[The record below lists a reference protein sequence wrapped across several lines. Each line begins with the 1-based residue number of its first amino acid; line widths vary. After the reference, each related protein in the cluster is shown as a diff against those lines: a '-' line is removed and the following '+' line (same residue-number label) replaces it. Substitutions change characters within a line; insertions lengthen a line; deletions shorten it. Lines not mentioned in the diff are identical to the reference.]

1 VAVSRSIDSF
11 DTRWP
16 CVRNNSSES
25 AAARDWDAL
34 TAARFAERPALSLV
48 PDPVSA
54 VVPDELESEEAGAR
68 RLLAAVATVNLRAE
82 QSGLPTD
89 QM

>member
-1 VAVSRSIDSF
+1 MEVSRSNHPF

-25 AAARDWDAL
+25 PAAREWDAL
-34 TAARFAERPALSLV
+34 TAAQFGDRALRLV

-54 VVPDELESEEAGAR
+54 SEEAGTR
-68 RLLAAVATVNLRAE
+68 RLVAAVAAVNLRAD
-82 QSGLPTD
+82 QSGLPSD

>member
-1 VAVSRSIDSF
+1 VEVSRSNDPF

-34 TAARFAERPALSLV
+34 TAARFGERPALSLV
-48 PDPVSA
+48 PDPVSTGA
-54 VVPDELESEEAGAR
+54 PLGLESEESGAR
-68 RLLAAVATVNLRAE
+68 RLLAAVAAVHLRAE
-82 QSGLPTD
+82 QSGLPAD

>member
-1 VAVSRSIDSF
+1 VEVSGRNDPF

-25 AAARDWDAL
+25 AAARDCDAL
-34 TAARFAERPALSLV
+34 TAARLGGRPALSLV

-54 VVPDELESEEAGAR
+54 AAPLGLDSEKAGAR
-68 RLLAAVATVNLRAE
+68 RLLAAVAAVNLRAE
-82 QSGLPTD
+82 QSSLPTD

>member
-1 VAVSRSIDSF
+1 VEVSRSNHPF

-25 AAARDWDAL
+25 PAARDWDAL
-34 TAARFAERPALSLV
+34 TAAPFGERPALRLV
-48 PDPVSA
+48 PDPVSTA
-54 VVPDELESEEAGAR
+54 APLGLESEGAGAR
-68 RLLAAVATVNLRAE
+68 RLLAAVAAVNSRAE
-82 QSGLPTD
+82 QSGLPAD